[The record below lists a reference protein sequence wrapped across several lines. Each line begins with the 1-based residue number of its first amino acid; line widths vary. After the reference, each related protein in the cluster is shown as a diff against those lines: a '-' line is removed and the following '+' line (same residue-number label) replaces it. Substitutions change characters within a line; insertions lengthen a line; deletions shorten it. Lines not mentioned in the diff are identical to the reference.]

1 MTMTM
6 IMINGQNQNKLF
18 MGEKG
23 LLYMVGVK
31 NLLPKSLPPTP
42 PPFTDGFRKKV
53 FQSEYRK
60 TSLQNDTD
68 YGMIGGDDNKRVV
81 GMQGPVLLPVSHL
94 LPNDDEENGDEAT
107 MMIVMVTPHQHKLSI
122 AVFTVD

>member
-1 MTMTM
+1 METT
-6 IMINGQNQNKLF
+6 LH
-18 MGEKG
+18 
-23 LLYMVGVK
+23 
-31 NLLPKSLPPTP
+31 
-42 PPFTDGFRKKV
+42 
-53 FQSEYRK
+53 
-60 TSLQNDTD
+60 NDTY

-94 LPNDDEENGDEAT
+94 LPNDDEENGAT

>member
-1 MTMTM
+1 METT
-6 IMINGQNQNKLF
+6 LH
-18 MGEKG
+18 
-23 LLYMVGVK
+23 
-31 NLLPKSLPPTP
+31 
-42 PPFTDGFRKKV
+42 
-53 FQSEYRK
+53 
-60 TSLQNDTD
+60 NDTY

-107 MMIVMVTPHQHKLSI
+107 MMLVMVTPHQHKLSI